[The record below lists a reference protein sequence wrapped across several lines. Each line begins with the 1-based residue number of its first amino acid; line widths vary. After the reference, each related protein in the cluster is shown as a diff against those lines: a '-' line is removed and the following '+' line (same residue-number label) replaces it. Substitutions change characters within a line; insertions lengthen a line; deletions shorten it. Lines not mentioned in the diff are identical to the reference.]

1 MEYYCIY
8 QVQSSNHSQN
18 RKLKSE
24 INNTNFTSF
33 KISIIQIMNTHLKES
48 FLSCTTQSLAWQL
61 KVERSEVFMGGFG
74 KKFRLERF
82 VKFLR

>member
-24 INNTNFTSF
+24 INNTSF
-33 KISIIQIMNTHLKES
+33 KISIIQIMNTHLKKF
-48 FLSCTTQSLAWQL
+48 FLSRTTQSLAWQV
-61 KVERSEVFMGGFG
+61 KVERSEVFMGGLG
-74 KKFRLERF
+74 KNFPLERF
-82 VKFLR
+82 EFL

>member
-33 KISIIQIMNTHLKES
+33 KISIIQMNTHLKKS
-48 FLSCTTQSLAWQL
+48 FLSRTTQSLAWQV
-61 KVERSEVFMGGFG
+61 KVKRGVNYLWVG
-74 KKFRLERF
+74 LEKIF
-82 VKFLR
+82 H